1 MAFQSG
7 TKVDPRLMQ
16 ADYSGFA
23 NAASIRANA
32 LANLGQQI
40 GDGIEKYKKNKEDKA
55 NEDGMVDFLVQTGA
69 FGNATPEEIR
79 KGVKGAGGGSKLLGM
94 NKLIQDMTSASQ
106 MQEGRV
112 KALELSNQSLEQQIG
127 QRGSLFESQL
137 SSAQTA
143 ASQAQENLSQS
154 QATNPML
161 RKGIG
166 LRNLQ
171 TEQATSIA
179 ANADARA
186 DVVADQG
193 IASSIASMNQQE
205 KAGLRADAQ
214 EARAATL
221 AGQTQKER
229 VQRMEIARS
238 AEDRAVAAMYQRDP
252 VSAKKLQSA
261 QEYMDTNDLVFVDGQ
276 LYEKS
281 GWFNGSA
288 TRVDN
293 PSHLR
298 IEGMQTLRD
307 ISINPEGAQGG
318 NSALPPG
325 YGVELLDGQASGTT
339 EDSNAVTNAAIQNVS
354 PSNPEG
360 SRMGRFMRG
369 IGGALDTGA
378 QTMIQMGE
386 SAIAS
391 VPASAE
397 YLFGE
402 GDLSYSDAQQKYEDP
417 MRRKRLN
424 TPRSRAL
431 QGR

>member
-1 MAFQSG
+1 MAFQAG
-7 TKVDPRLMQ
+7 TQVDPRLMQ
-16 ADYSGFA
+16 ADYSGFT
-23 NAASIRANA
+23 NAANIRANA

-40 GDGIEKYKKNKEDKA
+40 GEGIEKYQKKKEDKA

-112 KALELSNQSLEQQIG
+112 KALELANQSLEQQIG
-127 QRGSLFESQL
+127 QRGSLFDSQL

-143 ASQAQENLSQS
+143 ALQAKENLAQS
-154 QATNPML
+154 VATNPML

-186 DVVADQG
+186 DAVAEQG

-214 EARAATL
+214 EARAVIL

-276 LYEKS
+276 LYKKS

-325 YGVELLDGQASGTT
+325 YAIEPLDGQASGTNQ
-339 EDSNAVTNAAIQNVS
+339 DSNAVTNAELQSVV

-360 SRMGRFMRG
+360 SRAGRFVSG
-369 IGGALDTGA
+369 IGNALKMGGLTAQQMAETGFA
-378 QTMIQMGE
+378 
-386 SAIAS
+386 A
-391 VPASAE
+391 VPAGFE
-397 YLFGE
+397 YLFGS
-402 GDLSYSDAQQKYEDP
+402 DNPSYGNKLKEYEDSIRNLKTD
-417 MRRKRLN
+417 MSN
-424 TPRSRAL
+424 TIF
-431 QGR
+431 